1 MQLGRRVITKHSKT
15 LFYCLHQSGGQYG
28 ETVEVGPYVCR
39 KKGPFCLSRV
49 WTPFGGLKV

>member
-15 LFYCLHQSGGQYG
+15 LFYCLHHSGGQYG
-28 ETVEVGPYVCR
+28 ETVEVGLYVFR

-49 WTPFGGLKV
+49 RTPLGGLEV